1 MSSLSS
7 AINSSK
13 SALMFSQAA
22 MGVVSN
28 NVNNANTVGYTR
40 QVIVGE
46 NQVLGGQGQGV
57 LTGNIIR
64 YADQTL
70 QTGMDH
76 QASNLEYNRTV
87 SNYFAVIEK
96 QFGKLSVDG
105 SATLDEQINDMF
117 TQLNNLIQDPTLSS
131 NRVTFKNSTVQTVE
145 RLNKLHS
152 DLAEQ
157 RISIDDQIT
166 TDLETVNIALKNI
179 SDLNNQIAQIERAN
193 GNSSQLKDMRQ
204 QEIAKV
210 SQYMQVTTVEKEDGV
225 VHLSLNSGKVLVDST
240 HVQFTR
246 TEGSPYGGIGFNRVL
261 NDGKLSNTTQVLND
275 EDLSSGS
282 FGAMVDLRDNELP
295 ALMAQLDNF
304 AVEFIEQFN
313 NIHAQGSA
321 VPPPNSLTSASHPN
335 GGSTLLTDIGL
346 TVGSDFDISIV
357 DKDGKPV
364 GTTAGLEYTGSLSGS
379 TIAGTI
385 SGTFDPAAYLA
396 ANGEAATI
404 EGTSNVEYLGG
415 GMYRMTDPSGGVHTA
430 TLNPGGYPVA
440 AGTPAQLDF
449 GNGMVLN
456 VDSGT
461 AEPAVG
467 PIGDIE
473 VNLTGGPIR
482 IEAGDTL
489 QDLADKINNN
499 PALTGEVT
507 AAVVNGALQITSNN
521 TANGVV
527 LGNDPTGDT
536 FNKLGFNRYFEGT
549 GAGDIKV
556 SDTILNDLNNIA
568 TGRMRE
574 DGGFTNTNNENA
586 VALANLQN
594 QKFSFDAAG
603 GLNSQ
608 EATLTEYFVSITST
622 FASNVSANNQQ
633 GEFNESLYNDFNARV
648 QSLSGVNTDEEFAN
662 LIVYQRSFEAASRMI
677 QTVDE
682 LLEMLINMV

>member
-1 MSSLSS
+1 
-7 AINSSK
+7 
-13 SALMFSQAA
+13 

-40 QVIVGE
+40 QVIVAE

-70 QTGMDH
+70 QTGMDQ
-76 QASNLEYNRTV
+76 QASNVEYNRTV

-145 RLNKLHS
+145 RLNKLYN
-152 DLAEQ
+152 DLSEQ
-157 RISIDDQIT
+157 QISIDDEIT
-166 TDLETVNIALKNI
+166 TSMETVNTALKNI
-179 SDLNNQIAQIERAN
+179 SDLNDQIAQIERAN

-210 SQYMQVTTVEKEDGV
+210 SQYMQVTTTEKADGV
-225 VHLSLNSGKVLVDST
+225 VHVSLNSGKVLVDST

-246 TEGSPYGGIGFNRVL
+246 TEGSPFGGIGFNRVVT
-261 NDGKLSNTTQVLND
+261 DGTLSNTTQVLNS

-282 FGAMVDLRDNELP
+282 FGALVELRDNELP
-295 ALMAQLDNF
+295 DLMAQLDNF

-321 VPPPNSLTSASHPN
+321 VPPPNSLGSIQHPN

-364 GTTAGLEYTGSLSGS
+364 GTTAGTEYTGSLSGS
-379 TIAGTI
+379 TIAGTT
-385 SGTFDPAAYLA
+385 SGTFDPAAYLEK
-396 ANGEAATI
+396 NGDAATI

-415 GMYRMTDPSGGVHTA
+415 GMYRLTDPSGGVHTA

-456 VDSGT
+456 VDPST
-461 AEPAVG
+461 TEPTVG
-467 PIGDIE
+467 PIGSIE
-473 VNLTGGPIR
+473 TQLTGGPIR
-482 IEAGDTL
+482 VEAGDTL
-489 QDLADKINNN
+489 DDLANKINSN
-499 PALTGEVT
+499 PGLAGEVT
-507 AAVVNGALQITSNN
+507 ATVVNGSLQITANN
-521 TANGVV
+521 SANGVV

-549 GAGDIKV
+549 GAGDITV
-556 SDTILNDLNNIA
+556 SDSILNDLNNIA

-594 QKFSFDAAG
+594 MKFSFDAAG

-608 EATLTEYFVSITST
+608 EATLTEYFVSITSS
-622 FASNVSANNQQ
+622 FAAEVSANNQQ

-682 LLEMLINMV
+682 MLEMLINMV